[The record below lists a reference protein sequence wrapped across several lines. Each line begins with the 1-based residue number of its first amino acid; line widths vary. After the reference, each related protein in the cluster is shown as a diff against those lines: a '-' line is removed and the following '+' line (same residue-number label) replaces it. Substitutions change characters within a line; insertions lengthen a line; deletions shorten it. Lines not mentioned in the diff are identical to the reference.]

1 LVETYLPAWKSCVQD
16 GGARS
21 VMCSY
26 NSVNGVPSCASD
38 FLLKEI
44 LRGEFGFD
52 GYVVSDC
59 DAIDCIQNDHHYTD
73 NPGDTCR
80 VAVRAGTDLDCGS
93 FYSNL
98 PIAIKEGKLHLT
110 LIKLFEDFS
119 NNVWSLECLIPQ
131 NFNLT
136 PD

>member
-26 NSVNGVPSCASD
+26 NSVNGVPSCAND
-38 FLLKEI
+38 FLLKEV

-59 DAIDCIQNDHHYTD
+59 DAIDCIQNDH
-73 NPGDTCR
+73 
-80 VAVRAGTDLDCGS
+80 
-93 FYSNL
+93 
-98 PIAIKEGKLHLT
+98 
-110 LIKLFEDFS
+110 
-119 NNVWSLECLIPQ
+119 
-131 NFNLT
+131 
-136 PD
+136 